1 MKENKPVDA
10 QKQLLQ
16 KYLDGKCT
24 PEESRQ
30 VLNWFYRIDP
40 DVASA
45 PSSDDRSKS
54 LERSKSKIMRRLDGV
69 PEPEQCPEKKLFD
82 WKRFSLAAAVLVLV
96 SFALST
102 YWKNN
107 LDPDPVQLAAQIPD
121 TTGVYKNDIMPG
133 SSYAYLSYRGE
144 KRAIDQ
150 KNQPYKFTDK
160 QSAHSRYLV
169 EVPHAGTYKL
179 QLADGTSVWLN
190 SSSSLDYPDDFGD
203 QERRV
208 KLTGEAYF
216 EVTKDK
222 NRPFRIEVAGSLI
235 EVLGTS
241 FNVNAYAAQVN
252 TTLVEGKVKIL
263 TGNIERFLLPGEEA
277 SIGPE
282 EIKIEQT
289 DVSKQIAWQ
298 RGEFYFDGNN
308 LQEILQQIARWYDVE
323 IVNGETLKLSSS
335 YRGSL
340 SRDSKLS
347 EVLNLLAYATKRK
360 FEIDGRK
367 VYIQ

>member
-1 MKENKPVDA
+1 MKENKPIDA

-16 KYLDGKCT
+16 KYLDGQCS

-40 DVASA
+40 DVASE
-45 PSSDDRSKS
+45 SSAEVRSKS
-54 LERSKSKIMRRLDGV
+54 LENSKSKIMNQLDAV
-69 PEPEQCPEKKLFD
+69 PEQWPEKKLFD
-82 WKRFSLAAAVLVLV
+82 WKRFSLAAAVLLMV
-96 SFALST
+96 SFAVTT

-107 LDPDPVQLAAQIPD
+107 FQLDQVHLASQIPD

-133 SSYAYLSYRGE
+133 SSYAYLSYQGD
-144 KRAIDQ
+144 KRAVSQ
-150 KNQPYKFTDK
+150 KNQPYKFNNTPTG
-160 QSAHSRYLV
+160 HNRYLV
-169 EVPHAGTYKL
+169 EVPNAGTYKL

-190 SSSSLDYPDDFGD
+190 SSSTLDYPDEFGD

-216 EVTKDK
+216 EVSKDK
-222 NRPFRIEVAGSLI
+222 KRPFRIEVAGSII

-241 FNVNAYAAQVN
+241 FNVNAYSTQVN

-263 TGNIERFLLPGEEA
+263 KGNVERLLLPGEEA
-277 SIGPE
+277 QIHND

-289 DVSKQIAWQ
+289 DVSKHIAWQ

-308 LQEILQQIARWYDVE
+308 LQEILSQIARWYDVE
-323 IVNGETLKLSSS
+323 IMNGETLTLNSS
-335 YRGSL
+335 YTGSL

-347 EVLNLLAYATKRK
+347 EVLNLLAYATKKK

-367 VYIQ
+367 VYIK